1 MIKCNNRCAGIGG
14 LTLIELIVALV
25 VSGIAISLALF
36 SWTYISRHTTLQKR
50 KSAFYAQTEQ
60 AAALIASDIR
70 TSPHVL
76 LFDDKAIT
84 LVARNNGDTLTY
96 RLDGDTLRKND
107 TTVRYFSEGAK
118 VVRFS
123 IEKDKSWP
131 PPAIGP
137 PGSPPEP
144 QDMVL
149 IITLRT
155 QDRTGITSE
164 IKSSVK
170 IRYAEEEENV
180 QNKFKWNY

>member
-1 MIKCNNRCAGIGG
+1 MTNRSSRCAGKGG
-14 LTLIELIVALV
+14 LTLIELVVALV
-25 VSGIAISLALF
+25 ISGIVISLAMF
-36 SWTYISRHTTLQKR
+36 SWTFISRHTTLQKR

-60 AAALIASDIR
+60 AAALIANDIR

-107 TTVRYFSEGAK
+107 AAVRYFSEGAT
-118 VVRFS
+118 VARFS
-123 IEKDKSWP
+123 IERDKTWP
-131 PPAIGP
+131 APAVGP

-155 QDRTGITSE
+155 RDRTGLTSE
-164 IKSSVK
+164 IRSSVK

-180 QNKFKWNY
+180 NNKFKWNY